1 MADANGNDIYLAIA
15 DLYDHVELY
24 RDRGD
29 IRFFVDAARE
39 ARGPVLEL
47 GCGTGRV
54 LIPTARA
61 GVEIV
66 GLDRSPGMLGV
77 CESKLREEP
86 PDVRDRV
93 ELVHG
98 DMGDFRL
105 DRSFGLVTVP
115 FRGFQHLTTVAEQV
129 SSLGCIRD
137 HLRPGGLLI
146 LDLFNPWLELL
157 VEHEDG
163 TEFGEEPEFVTPDG
177 RRVVRRHRFLSCD
190 RFRQVN
196 CVEMIHD
203 VTHPDGTE
211 EQFAVSFD
219 FRYLFRFEA
228 EHLLARCG
236 FELEHVYSDF
246 ERSPYGSE
254 YPGELVLVARRSEP

>member
-1 MADANGNDIYLAIA
+1 MPEAEGNDTYRQIA
-15 DLYDHVELY
+15 DLYDHVDLY
-24 RDRGD
+24 RDRAD
-29 IRFFVDAARE
+29 VEFFVDAAR
-39 ARGPVLEL
+39 AAAPPVLEL

-66 GLDRSPGMLGV
+66 GLDVSPGMLAV
-77 CESKLREEP
+77 CDSKLAGEAPE
-86 PDVRDRV
+86 VRDQV
-93 ELVHG
+93 ELLQG
-98 DMGDFRL
+98 DMRDFQIEG
-105 DRSFGLVTVP
+105 SFGLVTIP
-115 FRGFQHLTTVAEQV
+115 FRGFQHLTTVDEQV
-129 SSLGCIRD
+129 ASLGCIRD
-137 HLRPGGLLI
+137 HLRPDGRLI

-163 TEFGEEPEFVTPDG
+163 SEFGEEPEFVTPDG

-196 CVEMIHD
+196 RVEMIHD

-211 EQFAVSFD
+211 EQFAVAFD
-219 FRYLFRFEA
+219 FRYFFRYEA
-228 EHLLARCG
+228 EHLLVRCG

-254 YPGELVLVARRSEP
+254 YPGELVLVARRS

>member
-1 MADANGNDIYLAIA
+1 MAHANGEDTYQAIA

-61 GVEIV
+61 DVDIV
-66 GLDRSPGMLGV
+66 GLDVSPGMLEV
-77 CESKLREEP
+77 CESKLAEESSE
-86 PDVRDRV
+86 VRDRV
-93 ELVHG
+93 ELVRG
-98 DMGDFRL
+98 DMSGFRL

-196 CVEMIHD
+196 RVEMLHD
-203 VTHPDGTE
+203 VTHPDGST

-219 FRYLFRFEA
+219 FRYFFRYEA

-246 ERSPYGSE
+246 ERNPYGSE
-254 YPGELVLVARRSEP
+254 YPGELVLVARQS